1 MDGGIFDSKS
11 FAAIEPVDPLA
22 GGPGCMQAE
31 RGGSGGGIEG
41 DDHQAGRMVAQEGK
55 LLAGD
60 IQLGIIAAAQ
70 MRQTGYGRS

>member
-1 MDGGIFDSKS
+1 
-11 FAAIEPVDPLA
+11 
-22 GGPGCMQAE
+22 MQAE